1 MLAPYIVSAVF
12 IVALAPVNT
21 LQIVWLGLV
30 VGQVYLLSR
39 EFDVTLL
46 DMLRSRWY
54 TWIASQ

>member
-1 MLAPYIVSAVF
+1 MLAPYIVSAAF

-30 VGQVYLLSR
+30 VAQVYLLTK
-39 EFDVTLL
+39 EFDVTLV
-46 DMLRSRWY
+46 DRLRSKWH